1 MAGAITITGLKTF
14 KDQSG
19 DLTLVLPTTTDRPVN
34 YFNVPRWWW
43 NGDNTIYESCVR
55 VDNSDNNQSI
65 YISVSD
71 SNPHLKVEWD
81 GTNYSFDSDDKRKY
95 VNRIF
100 VTSDA
105 ALKVGTDYRV
115 PLRGVAITAV
125 S

>member
-19 DLTLVLPTTTDRPVN
+19 DLSLVSPTTTDRPVN

-43 NGDNTIYESCVR
+43 TGDNTIYEGCVR
-55 VDNSDNNQSI
+55 VDNSDNSQSV
-65 YISVSD
+65 YIAVSE
-71 SNPHLKVEWD
+71 SNPHLKVEWNGSAYVFD
-81 GTNYSFDSDDKRKY
+81 GDDKRKY
-95 VNRIF
+95 VTRIF

-115 PLRGVAITAV
+115 PLRGAAITAV